1 MLCQTKGMGKNF
13 WFGSAVG
20 FLTIG
25 GTQLAMPHAFSR
37 VYWVSVGN
45 PMFKFGGISIV
56 TGEPFFTECFL
67 VSGYV
72 AEQVLFLT
80 YKFHP
85 IKVGQRSSSV
95 PHE

>member
-1 MLCQTKGMGKNF
+1 MGKNF
-13 WFGSAVG
+13 SFGSAVG

-25 GTQLAMPHAFSR
+25 GTQLAMLLLHAFTR
-37 VYWVSVGN
+37 AYWVSVGN
-45 PMFKFGGISIV
+45 PTVNFEGISIV

-72 AEQVLFLT
+72 AEKVWFRSF
-80 YKFHP
+80 KFHP

>member
-1 MLCQTKGMGKNF
+1 MGKNF

-25 GTQLAMPHAFSR
+25 GMQLAMLLLHAFSR

-45 PMFKFGGISIV
+45 PIFKFGGISIV
-56 TGEPFFTECFL
+56 TGEPLFTECFL

-72 AEQVLFLT
+72 AEKVWFLT
-80 YKFHP
+80 FKFHP

-95 PHE
+95 PRE